1 MKLISKWKKW
11 HPKCKFDNWTRWN
24 YYQIQRKLVKTEIW
38 YCSLKVE
45 NIKTLP
51 ELGQTNLNHFEEL
64 VKLHDCFT

>member
-1 MKLISKWKKW
+1 MK
-11 HPKCKFDNWTRWN
+11 TG
-24 YYQIQRKLVKTEIW
+24 IW

-51 ELGQTNLNHFEEL
+51 ELGQTNLNNFEEL